1 LLDVDSVVNCATGF
15 PAFAAVVRIFW
26 LMLNKPDVTLFMN

>member
-1 LLDVDSVVNCATGF
+1 LRLRL
-15 PAFAAVVRIFW
+15 PAFAAVVGIFW